1 MKWIIQ
7 PSRLAGS
14 IAIPASK
21 SHTIRALLIATLAS
35 GTSQIHKPLITG
47 DGASA
52 LNAARSLGATVALTA
67 DLLTITGRGTNFEK
81 GSDFFAMGN
90 SGTSTNLFTSAIA
103 LGKRTRSI
111 DGDASLRSR
120 PFKPLLN
127 ALEQM
132 GATIS
137 FKQPDQGDLPFSI
150 CGPLQGSSVTVDGV
164 SSQFVS
170 SLLLIAPLLTGADTN
185 ISVVNIHEIPYIEL
199 TLWWLKKQGIG
210 VEHAADYSH
219 FHIPSGQNYHAFETA
234 IPADFSS
241 ATFAAVGAALG
252 GNAVT
257 LQGLDFSDPQ
267 GDKEIFTLLAAA
279 GASVHYEPDHVTVS
293 RNQALTI
300 RTIDLNRMPD
310 ALPAVAVL
318 ACAAEGETA
327 IVNVKN
333 ARIKETDR
341 IAVMYSELKKM
352 GADITETDEGLT
364 IRQSKLTG
372 TTVYGHDDHRVV
384 MALAL
389 AAGNAHGTTTITT
402 AEAASVTY
410 PTFVEDFKAL
420 GATIKI
426 VEE

>member
-1 MKWIIQ
+1 MQ

-14 IAIPASK
+14 IVIPASK

-35 GTSQIHKPLITG
+35 GTSRIHKPLITG

-52 LNAARSLGATVALTA
+52 LNAARSLGAAVALTN
-67 DLLTITGRGTNFEK
+67 DLLTITGRGADCEK
-81 GSDFFAMGN
+81 GSEFFDMGN

-103 LGKRTRSI
+103 LGKRTRTV

-120 PFKPLLN
+120 PIKPLLT
-127 ALEQM
+127 ALKQM
-132 GATIS
+132 GATIT
-137 FKQPDQGDLPFSI
+137 FKHHDRGDLPFSI
-150 CGPLQGSSVTVDGV
+150 CGPLRGGSVTIDGV

-170 SLLLIAPLLTGADTN
+170 SLLLIAPLLSGAATD
-185 ISVVNIHEIPYIEL
+185 ISVINIHETPYIEL
-199 TLWWLKKQGIG
+199 TLWWLKKQGIRF
-210 VEHAADYSH
+210 EYAADYSH
-219 FHIPSGQNYHAFETA
+219 FYIPSGQTYHAFETT

-257 LQGLDFSDPQ
+257 LHGLDFSDPQ

-279 GASVHYEPDHVTVS
+279 GASVHYKPDHVTIS
-293 RNQALTI
+293 RNQTLTM

-327 IVNVKN
+327 IINVKN

-341 IAVMYSELKKM
+341 IAVMHSELKKM
-352 GADITETDEGLT
+352 GADITETDDGLI

-372 TTVYGHDDHRVV
+372 TTVCGHDDHRVV

-389 AAGNAHGTTTITT
+389 AAGNAQGTTTITT

-410 PTFVEDFKAL
+410 PTFVTDFKAL
-420 GATIKI
+420 GANIEI